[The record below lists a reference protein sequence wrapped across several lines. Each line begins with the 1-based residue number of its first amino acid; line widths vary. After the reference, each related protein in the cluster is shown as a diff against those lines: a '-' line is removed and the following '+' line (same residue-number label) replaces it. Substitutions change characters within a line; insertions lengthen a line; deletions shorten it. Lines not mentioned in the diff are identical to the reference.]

1 MPRSRMCPRDASW
14 RGKSI
19 SRVIAADSADHSK
32 AFRCS
37 LAGEFHQRR
46 IDWHFSD
53 QISSFHGGT
62 WWRPQQQPYP
72 GVDVEGG
79 MAPEL
84 TKWSTNF
91 TLETL
96 QDTRGPCS
104 GAPSEP
110 VCSLCRIAAC
120 SAWRVGGA
128 SGAERPRTT
137 FDQSGERPTTFQ
149 SRNRLATFKPRPAS
163 RWRGWRSY

>member
-1 MPRSRMCPRDASW
+1 MPRWRMCPPVASW

-37 LAGEFHQRR
+37 LAGERDEHEADGGEMTKLREIILSVR
-46 IDWHFSD
+46 IDHRKRS
-53 QISSFHGGT
+53 GVVGL
-62 WWRPQQQPYP
+62 PEQQ
-72 GVDVEGG
+72 G

-96 QDTRGPCS
+96 QDTRE
-104 GAPSEP
+104 A
-110 VCSLCRIAAC
+110 VFWRTIRTSLLAVSHCCLQCLARRRRRRSRKAA
-120 SAWRVGGA
+120 
-128 SGAERPRTT
+128 
-137 FDQSGERPTTFQ
+137 DH
-149 SRNRLATFKPRPAS
+149 L
-163 RWRGWRSY
+163 